1 MRWHYGR
8 TGDTGGIPWAH
19 GFGPPAAVRV
29 NEVVGAGPA
38 GLAAAITFAKAERPV
53 RVLERH
59 RFVGQRFHGDM
70 QGLENWSMPEDALD
84 RIRGMGIDADFDYRP
99 FDAVTFYDSQ
109 LRAAVVR
116 TPRPLFYLLRRGP
129 TSGTL
134 DTALLRQA
142 RAVGA
147 EVRLGETA
155 HTAAPGTILA
165 TGPGSADG
173 LVAGFT
179 FSTTL
184 ADQAHAIVHPTLA
197 PAGYAYLL
205 IWDGRG
211 TVATSLFSE
220 MHRWRS
226 ARTATVETFQRLVPD
241 LRLDEARPFGGYGAV
256 FAATRFTDRPG
267 RSYVGEAAGLQDAEW
282 GFGIMTALRSGAL
295 AASSALE
302 GGDFDLSAR
311 REFDPR
317 RAAGFANRAVFEALP
332 MRLLDTV
339 LHRETGTSDLTA
351 RMGRH
356 WAPNTA
362 KSLLGPL
369 KAERLR
375 QRTHRPGAACDDSAC
390 LCVRCTCGRAD
401 TDCMSV
407 GSPESAASW

>member
-1 MRWHYGR
+1 MVEVRWHYGR

-19 GFGPPAAVRV
+19 GFGPPAAGRV

-59 RFVGQRFHGDM
+59 RSVGQRFHGDM
-70 QGLENWSMPEDALD
+70 QGLENWSVPEDALD

-116 TPRPLFYLLRRGP
+116 TPRPLFYLLRRGS

-211 TVATSLFSE
+211 TVATSL
-220 MHRWRS
+220 
-226 ARTATVETFQRLVPD
+226 VQRNASL
-241 LRLDEARPFGGYGAV
+241 AV
-256 FAATRFTDRPG
+256 GP
-267 RSYVGEAAGLQDAEW
+267 
-282 GFGIMTALRSGAL
+282 
-295 AASSALE
+295 
-302 GGDFDLSAR
+302 GGDR
-311 REFDPR
+311 RDISTPG
-317 RAAGFANRAVFEALP
+317 AGFAPRRGSTIRGV
-332 MRLLDTV
+332 RRGV
-339 LHRETGTSDLTA
+339 
-351 RMGRH
+351 RH
-356 WAPNTA
+356 HPI
-362 KSLLGPL
+362 
-369 KAERLR
+369 
-375 QRTHRPGAACDDSAC
+375 HRPS
-390 LCVRCTCGRAD
+390 RSFIRR
-401 TDCMSV
+401 
-407 GSPESAASW
+407 